1 MASVEIKDLL
11 SRMKNDRT
19 LGDTD
24 REMNLSS
31 AAIIAIPFFDT
42 ERIRAESGLEDALI
56 IQLSSDKLP

>member
-1 MASVEIKDLL
+1 
-11 SRMKNDRT
+11 MKNDRT